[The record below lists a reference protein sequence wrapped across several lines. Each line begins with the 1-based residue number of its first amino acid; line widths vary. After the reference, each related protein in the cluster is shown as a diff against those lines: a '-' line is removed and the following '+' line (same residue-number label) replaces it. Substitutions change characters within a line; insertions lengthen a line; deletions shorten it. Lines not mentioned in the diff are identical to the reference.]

1 MTALQIIGLIVFIV
15 ALAGVLGFLFQ
26 SGKDNTQQD
35 QPSTTPEYT
44 KEELENIKLAEELY
58 NKDLRPV
65 VAKKAK
71 TKPAPEL
78 EVIEPEFVA
87 KVVETAKVFP
97 PDATINVETLV
108 AKATGT
114 DEVQVAPVKESKP
127 EFPIDKPAKKKRKY
141 YPKNKK

>member
-1 MTALQIIGLIVFIV
+1 MTALQVIALIALIVAI
-15 ALAGVLGFLFQ
+15 AGVISYLFQ
-26 SGKDNTQQD
+26 SGKHTDDQQ
-35 QPSTTPEYT
+35 TIETFTEYT

-97 PDATINVETLV
+97 QDATINAEAVVE
-108 AKATGT
+108 K
-114 DEVQVAPVKESKP
+114 VKESKP
-127 EFPIDKPAKKKRKY
+127 EFPIDKPTKKKRKY